1 MGHYRIR
8 VATGAWLFSG
18 SHNRVQLWL
27 VGVLG
32 EAELEL
38 QLRPT
43 RGQVRRGS
51 GNPDPGRGWA
61 HGGRVARRRV
71 TARPCWL
78 GLQELEHL
86 GGERV
91 KARARG
97 GGRGLSPFLLPP
109 TVGLAASTP
118 SPIDPRPLLWD
129 Q

>member
-61 HGGRVARRRV
+61 HGGRVARWRV
-71 TARPCWL
+71 TARPCRL
-78 GLQELEHL
+78 GLQELERL

-91 KARARG
+91 KAGARG
-97 GGRGLSPFLLPP
+97 GSGGAQPVSTSP
-109 TVGLAASTP
+109 TAGLAASTP
-118 SPIDPRPLLWD
+118 SPVDPRPLL
-129 Q
+129 

>member
-61 HGGRVARRRV
+61 HGGRVARRV
-71 TARPCWL
+71 TARPCRL
-78 GLQELEHL
+78 GLQELERL

-91 KARARG
+91 KDRAPWWG
-97 GGRGLSPFLLPP
+97 AGAQPVSTSPDSRPRSLHSLPN
-109 TVGLAASTP
+109 
-118 SPIDPRPLLWD
+118 
-129 Q
+129 